1 MRVVFVGT
9 GVMGL
14 SAAATLSRRGHHVVA
29 VDRFGVGNRSASSP
43 GATRIWRMAHPDRTR
58 VRLAAWTKEL
68 WRDLEART
76 GRTILLERG
85 LLWRG
90 GEVESVA
97 AALRSEGV
105 AFEFVD
111 EQRQQELFP
120 ELRWKPGL
128 QVIWQPDAGAVIA
141 TEALAASAQVLQ
153 ESDGRLLSDVSVT
166 AITPGAGGGVRV
178 ESDAGE
184 FDADVAVVTAG
195 PWAGPLL
202 ARVGIEVDLHPV
214 LEQVTYVRGGSSGG
228 ENAWEQRPCV
238 IDVPE
243 DASSFG
249 FYAMPTPG
257 VGYKVGLDDPLRD
270 FDPGDLDRSPD
281 SEREREALDRVR
293 LDLPG
298 LDPTLVRSEVCTWTD
313 SPDSQFILDRVG
325 DVVVGCG
332 DSGQAFKFH
341 PMFGEVIADLVEGK
355 PGHPDTVGFSVS
367 RFG

>member
-1 MRVVFVGT
+1 MRVVVVGT

-14 SAAATLSRRGHHVVA
+14 SAAATLARRRHDVVA
-29 VDRFGVGNRSASSP
+29 VDRFGVGNRTASSP

-58 VRLAAWTKEL
+58 VRLAVWTKVL
-68 WRDLEART
+68 WRDLEQRT
-76 GRTILLERG
+76 GRTILRERG

-90 GEVESVA
+90 GDVESVA
-97 AALRSEGV
+97 QALTDEGV
-105 AFEFVD
+105 SCEFVD
-111 EQRQQELFP
+111 EQRQHELFP
-120 ELRWKPGL
+120 ELRWKPG
-128 QVIWQPDAGAVIA
+128 QSVIWQPDAGAVIA

-153 ESDGRLLSDVSVT
+153 ESDGRLLTGVSVT
-166 AITPGAGGGVRV
+166 SITPAAHGGVLV
-178 ESDAGE
+178 ESDAGA

-202 ARVGIEVDLHPV
+202 AGLGIEVALQPV
-214 LEQVTYVRGGSSGG
+214 LEQVTYVRGGPNGG
-228 ENAWEQRPCV
+228 VDGWQQRPCV

-257 VGYKVGLDDPLRD
+257 IGYKVGLDDPLRD
-270 FDPGDLDRSPD
+270 FDPADLDRSPD

-325 DVVVGCG
+325 DIVVGCG
-332 DSGQAFKFH
+332 DSGQGFKFH

-355 PGHPDTVGFSVS
+355 PGHPDAAGFSVS

>member
-1 MRVVFVGT
+1 MRIVVVGT

-14 SAAATLSRRGHHVVA
+14 SAAATLARRGHEVTA
-29 VDRFGVGNRSASSP
+29 IDRFGVANRWGSSP

-58 VRLAAWTKEL
+58 VRLALWSKEL
-68 WRDLEART
+68 WRELEERT

-97 AALRSEGV
+97 QALTSEGV
-105 AFEFVD
+105 TCEFVD
-111 EQRQQELFP
+111 ERTQRALFP
-120 ELRWKPGL
+120 ELRWKPEQSVL
-128 QVIWQPDAGAVIA
+128 WQRDAGAVVA
-141 TEALAASAQVLQ
+141 AEALAASLQVLQ
-153 ESDGRLLSDVSVT
+153 ESDGRLLTGVSVT
-166 AITPGAGGGVRV
+166 SITPGTHGGVRV

-184 FDADVAVVTAG
+184 FDADVAVVAAG
-195 PWAGPLL
+195 PWAGPFL
-202 ARVGIEVDLHPV
+202 ARLGIHVVLHPV
-214 LEQVTYVRGGSSGG
+214 LEQVTYVRGGANSGADG
-228 ENAWEQRPCV
+228 WQQRPCV

-257 VGYKVGLDDPLRD
+257 IGYKVGLDDPLRE

-281 SEREREALDRVR
+281 SKREQEALDRVR
-293 LDLPG
+293 RDLPG
-298 LDPTLVRSEVCTWTD
+298 LDATLVRSEVCTWTD
-313 SPDSQFILDRVG
+313 SPDGQFIIDRVG
-325 DVVVGCG
+325 DIVVGCG
-332 DSGQAFKFH
+332 DSGQGFKFH

-355 PGHPDTVGFSVS
+355 PGHPDTAGFTVS